1 MRFHLRRKD
10 GNIIHWLN
18 NNYRTITK
26 ILIYVPVIVICPIY
40 FLNSPIYELL
50 SHPTTEIIVTTPKQ
64 NQETYNN
71 DSSLGFDNG
80 WIPNSLILE
89 HKEMQINSLSKNIKN
104 TIQSKRYQP
113 SITSYPFT
121 MLQNVSSPLYSND
134 SDNSSRLNG
143 DVILFWHIPKA
154 AGSTVK
160 QVLTKCFRLIR
171 AHQIQHPPSY
181 NIINGVLNVDT
192 STLPGIARS
201 KQANLVGSGYVD
213 AIVTSHLHEGSA
225 LFTPNNMGRMFS
237 FFRHPVELSQSLFWY
252 LGYAKWENQYRE
264 EIKNMTLLEYAQD
277 ESGTFRIDNWVTRYL
292 VRNLKGVITE
302 KDLNFAKEIL
312 ETKCLIGM
320 MDKME
325 ESMDRIII
333 YYGLDV
339 YHKTKEQKESS
350 SAKQCIKN
358 FNEQKQNTHKHS
370 LVGPESEEWKLL
382 KEKNNYDMKL
392 YNFAQDLWVKQGLML
407 KSEKFN
413 QGDRIWKYRDRPF
426 VQLKHENIRKGYK

>member
-1 MRFHLRRKD
+1 MRFHLGRKD

-89 HKEMQINSLSKNIKN
+89 HKEMQINSLSKNINK

-134 SDNSSRLNG
+134 SDNSSSLNG

-160 QVLTKCFRLIR
+160 QV
-171 AHQIQHPPSY
+171 
-181 NIINGVLNVDT
+181 
-192 STLPGIARS
+192 
-201 KQANLVGSGYVD
+201 
-213 AIVTSHLHEGSA
+213 
-225 LFTPNNMGRMFS
+225 
-237 FFRHPVELSQSLFWY
+237 WY
-252 LGYAKWENQYRE
+252 
-264 EIKNMTLLEYAQD
+264 
-277 ESGTFRIDNWVTRYL
+277 RY
-292 VRNLKGVITE
+292 
-302 KDLNFAKEIL
+302 
-312 ETKCLIGM
+312 C
-320 MDKME
+320 
-325 ESMDRIII
+325 
-333 YYGLDV
+333 
-339 YHKTKEQKESS
+339 H
-350 SAKQCIKN
+350 QCIVCVSTWMCTYFERAWRYYN
-358 FNEQKQNTHKHS
+358 NTWEYICHKM
-370 LVGPESEEWKLL
+370 V
-382 KEKNNYDMKL
+382 Y
-392 YNFAQDLWVKQGLML
+392 
-407 KSEKFN
+407 
-413 QGDRIWKYRDRPF
+413 PF
-426 VQLKHENIRKGYK
+426 L